1 MPFEI
6 VTLTVGGLALRPQ
19 TISITASMEE
29 AARSFEAKLKDQR
42 FTRAQLLDLLA
53 GSPEVTIRA
62 AASDGIETQPGPMGG
77 DLMLTGH
84 VEKRQ
89 ARLASDEGEI
99 AASGRSKTA
108 DSVDG
113 SHEHKTGE
121 FKDQDAKAI
130 LSDLVKPMRLEVES
144 DVEHK
149 PRKIVRARPGETPFK
164 VAERLARAEGFS
176 ITDTPEG
183 KIKLAKASTRRHAG
197 GIYPGGTTPPCIDL
211 SATHDD
217 SKRASEVKVKA
228 QAPDGYAATAL
239 EIEESATDP
248 AIERRRLRVITP
260 PEAVT
265 RDEARKRAKWH
276 RDRAAGKGVTASATV
291 VGWRDAGGQLWTP
304 GWLIAVEVPDVGLVQ
319 DMMIES
325 VSYKQSGGDD
335 SQHTLA
341 ELSLVDPRAYGGKGG
356 KAAQSGK
363 SWGLDKTGGDDS

>member
-19 TISITASMEE
+19 TITITASMEE
-29 AARSFEAKLKDQR
+29 AARSFDTKLKDKR

-53 GSPEVTIRA
+53 NAPAVTIRA

-99 AASGRSKTA
+99 SASGRSKTA
-108 DSVDG
+108 DAVDG
-113 SHEHKTGE
+113 SHEHETGE
-121 FKDQDAKAI
+121 FKDQHAKAI
-130 LSDLVKPMRLEVES
+130 LSELVKSMKLVVES
-144 DVEHK
+144 DVDHK

-164 VAERLARAEGFS
+164 VAERLARSEGFS

-183 KIKLAKASTRRHAG
+183 KIRLAKASTRRHAG
-197 GIYPGGTTPPCIDL
+197 GIYPGGTTPRCLDIT
-211 SATHDD
+211 ATHDD

-228 QAPDGYAATAL
+228 QAPDGYAPTAL
-239 EIEESATDP
+239 EIEESASDP
-248 AIERRRLRVITP
+248 AIQRRRLRVITP

-291 VGWRDAGGQLWTP
+291 VGWRDSAGQIWTP
-304 GWLIAVEVPDVGLVQ
+304 GWLIGVEVPDVGLAQ

-325 VSYKQSGGDD
+325 VSYKQAGGDD
-335 SQHTLA
+335 GQHTIA
-341 ELSLVDPRAYGGKGG
+341 ELALVDPRAYGGKGG
-356 KAAQSGK
+356 KATKSGK